1 MRTRSRPPPMLTR
14 GVIRSV
20 WLAKAAP
27 SAGAGAA
34 VQVPTQCVVSFM
46 AFDASS

>member
-1 MRTRSRPPPMLTR
+1 MLTR
-14 GVIRSV
+14 GVMRSV

-34 VQVPTQCVVSFM
+34 VQVPTQCVVSLM